1 MYRSLITSSG
11 EFEVEL
17 CAIPNEDII
26 PTSTQ
31 GLLMEGLRRLDEWGR
46 VLEQLPSLETVF
58 DVDHEQLVDRL
69 NEVPDELNA
78 ILRLFDGR
86 RSLLDVVDESPFEDL
101 STLSTISKLFFEGL
115 LVVTKKKADEEV
127 VPVSEHDGG
136 SMRPER
142 PSLGAPGEEVVP
154 DSTHK
159 QPGEGGPSWRPSAP
173 PIEPFALNEAVAT
186 RTIPGLSVKEV
197 GEVNQDRSSR
207 PRVVMPS
214 LHEGAVAAGGDDRS
228 ARPRT
233 QFGLGPEAAAA
244 GADASEG
251 AGAREELRTSLDHVS
266 TTRET
271 PLARGGDADR
281 SPEAKVIPFRA
292 SRRED
297 DFVRRDDEPMAN
309 VPADPAAVPAP
320 DSARDEK
327 TVREPLGQRLLVS
340 EPAGAPLV
348 GGTTTGVATPPSFPA
363 VPPPDMGP
371 SGTQRLTP
379 SPAAALTSS
388 STDTTSTLASAA
400 VPGELDTR
408 QAEREPPSSRGGA
421 QGDSSS
427 ARNSEDQ
434 FFRAGDEGHYEGG
447 EAELR
452 KRSLV
457 DSDADVP
464 RVVRTPEQE
473 ARRVR
478 LTKVVV
484 MAMGFIAAIAVF
496 GVVLKRIGP
505 EPIES
510 APSAPPAAPA
520 PAPVAEKTEPVPV
533 APPEP
538 IIPAPPAPSV
548 ETPAAPAT
556 PATEASKATA
566 PAAPPAPAA
575 PAPLPPP
582 AAAPKPEAPKP
593 EATVAAAAP
602 KPAPAAPK
610 PEAAAPKPAP
620 AAPKP
625 APAKPEAPAAPAPP
639 PAAGPAPATAAFP
652 D

>member
-1 MYRSLITSSG
+1 
-11 EFEVEL
+11 
-17 CAIPNEDII
+17 
-26 PTSTQ
+26 
-31 GLLMEGLRRLDEWGR
+31 
-46 VLEQLPSLETVF
+46 
-58 DVDHEQLVDRL
+58 
-69 NEVPDELNA
+69 
-78 ILRLFDGR
+78 
-86 RSLLDVVDESPFEDL
+86 
-101 STLSTISKLFFEGL
+101 
-115 LVVTKKKADEEV
+115 
-127 VPVSEHDGG
+127 
-136 SMRPER
+136 MRPDR

-197 GEVNQDRSSR
+197 GDVSQDRSSR

-214 LHEGAVAAGGDDRS
+214 LHEGAVAATADDRS
-228 ARPRT
+228 VRPRT

-244 GADASEG
+244 GAG
-251 AGAREELRTSLDHVS
+251 ALDGPGAREEPRASLDHVN

-271 PLARGGDADR
+271 PLARGGEADR
-281 SPEAKVIPFRA
+281 LPEAKVIPFPA

-309 VPADPAAVPAP
+309 VPADPAVPAP

-327 TVREPLGQRLLVS
+327 TVREPLGQRLLAS
-340 EPAGAPLV
+340 ETVGAPLV
-348 GGTTTGVATPPSFPA
+348 GGTTTGLATPPSFPA

-388 STDTTSTLASAA
+388 STDTTSTLASAS

-408 QAEREPPSSRGGA
+408 QAEREPPSSRE
-421 QGDSSS
+421 GDSSS

-447 EAELR
+447 AAELR
-452 KRSLV
+452 KRSLADS
-457 DSDADVP
+457 DSDAHLP

-510 APSAPPAAPA
+510 APSAPAAPA
-520 PAPVAEKTEPVPV
+520 PAPVAEKAEPAPV
-533 APPEP
+533 APPDP
-538 IIPAPPAPSV
+538 IIPAPAAPSV
-548 ETPAAPAT
+548 EGPSAAAPAAPAPA

-566 PAAPPAPAA
+566 PAPSPAPIVPAPAA
-575 PAPLPPP
+575 PP
-582 AAAPKPEAPKP
+582 AAPKPEAPKP
-593 EATVAAAAP
+593 EPTVAVAP
-602 KPAPAAPK
+602 KPAPAAPAAPK

-620 AAPKP
+620 AAPKS

-639 PAAGPAPATAAFP
+639 AAPGAAPATAAFP